1 MRQEILLNENWR
13 FHKGDIPVPR
23 PADKGPVY
31 IQSKVERKKIGP
43 AAYHYHDKPDEF
55 SSSGEI
61 KSEGWVFCQL
71 PHDYIID
78 RDINGNEIKRADQV
92 ARCGNAVCPAVA
104 EALTRA
110 NLPEYCMMVIPD
122 MAHLHDVMTS

>member
-1 MRQEILLNENWR
+1 MRSEILLNENWR
-13 FHKGDIPVPR
+13 FHKGDIQVSR

-61 KSEGWVFCQL
+61 KSEGWAFCQL

-78 RDINGNEIKRADQV
+78 QDKEMLTPKAIIGMITAFAGLLIIN
-92 ARCGNAVCPAVA
+92 
-104 EALTRA
+104 L
-110 NLPEYCMMVIPD
+110 L
-122 MAHLHDVMTS
+122 